1 MTINELMNVTHVPL
15 QITRC
20 SKTLLAHIALV
31 RFLLRVYTLVAFQ
44 MTKLTKSFIAD
55 IALVW
60 FLVRVNTHV
69 VL

>member
-1 MTINELMNVTHVPL
+1 MLSALVPF
-15 QITRC
+15 QSTRC

-31 RFLLRVYTLVAFQ
+31 RFLLRVNTLVAFQ